1 MPRKEPFDTAEITV
15 PNSLTIPDGYIQV
28 TEEEAR
34 TYWASGR
41 YPDEAALMMSEHSIA
56 GSYFVPGPTNAPQAD
71 PPAVIL
77 NQE

>member
-1 MPRKEPFDTAEITV
+1 MPRKESFDTAEITV
-15 PNSLTIPDGYIQV
+15 PTLSTIPEGLIQV

-41 YPDEAALMMSEHSIA
+41 YPEEAAAMLAEHSIA
-56 GSYFVPGPTNAPQAD
+56 GAFFIPGPTNAPQAD

>member
-1 MPRKEPFDTAEITV
+1 MPRKEFDTAEIVV
-15 PNSLTIPDGYIQV
+15 PNPLTIPEGYIQV

-34 TYWASGR
+34 AYWASGR
-41 YPDEAALMMSEHSIA
+41 YPEEAAAMMAEHSI
-56 GSYFVPGPTNAPQAD
+56 GSTFFVPGPTNAPQAD

>member
-1 MPRKEPFDTAEITV
+1 MPRKDSYETGEIAM
-15 PNSLTIPDGYIQV
+15 PDSLTIPEGLIQV

-34 TYWASGR
+34 AYWASGR
-41 YPDEAALMMSEHSIA
+41 YPEEAAAMLAEHSIA
-56 GSYFVPGPTNAPQAD
+56 GAFFIPGPTNAPQAD